1 MSLTAHL
8 IALVAVAASPNAA
21 RNRTTITDTYRVTYK
36 ADRDVYCLRIFAD
49 PAPADPHPGTPPD
62 PCRSRA
68 DWARDGVFITD
79 PQRAIA
85 PS

>member
-8 IALVAVAASPNAA
+8 IALAAVAASPQAA
-21 RNRTTITDTYRVTYK
+21 ADRRTITETYRVTYK
-36 ADRDVYCLRIFAD
+36 ADRDVYCIRVFAD

-68 DWARDGVFITD
+68 DWAKDDIHISD
-79 PQRAIA
+79 PQRGVA